1 MDFTVGVLVTQ
12 LNGLVAQFFR
22 PDVDRLSQVIRL
34 VLAVEAVV
42 QNGVVIP
49 LVDNGDAIVV
59 QKFVYLVQGLD
70 PVGLLEQMGESV
82 AQADYG
88 VELLSRE

>member
-49 LVDNGDAIVV
+49 LVDNGDAVVV
-59 QKFVYLVQGLD
+59 QKLVYLVQGLD